1 MKLERK
7 QNIDN
12 PIGKKGTLVLLPN
25 KPHWMSQTYTS
36 FLKDKTA

>member
-12 PIGKKGTLVLLPN
+12 PIGKKGKLVLLPN
-25 KPHWMSQTYTS
+25 KPHWMSKKYTN
-36 FLKDKTA
+36 FLKDTTA